1 MASEFD
7 FQIAARH
14 HQDKLLAEATAR
26 QLTRRTEIRRESQ
39 ESTGRRLQTLLRR
52 LAGAPTFA

>member
-7 FQIAARH
+7 IITAGRT
-14 HQDKLLAEATAR
+14 HQAELLADAKAR
-26 QLTRRTEIRRESQ
+26 RMLSIRIESADEPRQ
-39 ESTGRRLQTLLRR
+39 PGRRLQTLLRR

>member
-7 FQIAARH
+7 FQINAQY
-14 HQDKLLAEATAR
+14 HQNELLAEAAAR
-26 QLTRRTEIRRESQ
+26 RLNRSTEIRRETT